1 MNTAINTTT
10 SKGIKWGPFTLRIP
24 FIHIKFRAGEFF
36 QGMVISGATAFAAV
50 PIAMGLGLTFE
61 EGVALSFVAGTL
73 ISAGPIIFG
82 EPMAPGWVTPAVPIV
97 IAAFAAKGQFTGVY
111 DPAIFQFMA
120 AMCIEFTLLVFILGI
135 TGWGKKLIEI
145 IPNGLKSGIILGAAL
160 AAFYQVFVTD
170 LDKLMI
176 QPVSM
181 TIAIVLCVITT
192 FSDPFKKLADTNNFF
207 KKVGSLGLLPGFLIA
222 GLFAFLLNEVTF
234 DIEWGFRIP
243 DVVSLFNR
251 TSPLAIGFP
260 TFDMYVEAIPLVII
274 GYTLLFGDLIT
285 GIEVLKDGQT
295 QRPDEPLDVN
305 LDRSHLSIAVR
316 NFLGLI
322 INPFFPTQGAL
333 WTGVHVVV
341 AERWKKGP
349 KEMPSIF
356 DGLGSYY
363 LMAIPFLYVTLPFIT
378 LMKPLM
384 QMALTLT
391 LILTGFACAYIAMSI
406 PKKNS
411 EMASA
416 LLIALFITFF
426 SAWVGLVIGILLS
439 IFVVGTDKDKV

>member
-1 MNTAINTTT
+1 MNTVTNTTT
-10 SKGIKWGPFTLRIP
+10 SKGLKWGPFTLRIP
-24 FIHIKFRAGEFF
+24 FIHLRFRAGEFF

-61 EGVALSFVAGTL
+61 EGVALSFIAGTL
-73 ISAGPIIFG
+73 IGAGPIFFG

-97 IAAFAAKGQFTGVY
+97 IAAFAAKGQFNGVY
-111 DPAIFQFMA
+111 DPAVFQFMA
-120 AMCIEFTLLVFILGI
+120 AMCIEFTLLLFIMGI

-145 IPNGLKSGIILGAAL
+145 IPNGLKAGIILGAAL

-176 QPVSM
+176 QPISM
-181 TIAIVLCVITT
+181 GLAISLCVITT
-192 FSDPFKKLADTNNFF
+192 FSEPFKKLALNNKFF
-207 KKVGSLGLLPGFLIA
+207 KIVGSLGLLPGFVLA
-222 GLFAFLLNEVTF
+222 ALVAFLLNEVTF
-234 DIEWGFRIP
+234 NIEWGFRFP

-260 TFDMYVEAIPLVII
+260 SIDMYLEAIPLVVI

-285 GIEVLKDGQT
+285 GTEVLNDAQT
-295 QRPDEPLDVN
+295 QRPDEPLDVD
-305 LDRSHLSIAVR
+305 LDRSHLSVAMR
-316 NFLGLI
+316 NFLGLLV
-322 INPFFPTQGAL
+322 NPFFPTQGAL

-363 LMAIPFLYVTLPFIT
+363 LMGIPFLYVTLPFIT

-391 LILTGFACAYIAMSI
+391 LILTGFACAYVAMAI

-416 LLIALFITFF
+416 LLIAVFITFF
-426 SAWVGLVIGILLS
+426 SA
-439 IFVVGTDKDKV
+439 

>member
-1 MNTAINTTT
+1 MNTAAKTTT
-10 SKGIKWGPFTLRIP
+10 SKGINWGPFTLRIP
-24 FIHIKFRAGEFF
+24 FIHLNLRAGEFF

-61 EGVALSFVAGTL
+61 EGVALSFIAGTL
-73 ISAGPIIFG
+73 IASGPIFFG
-82 EPMAPGWVTPAVPIV
+82 EPMAPGWITPALPIV

-111 DPAIFQFMA
+111 DVTTFQYMA
-120 AMCIEFTLLVFILGI
+120 AICIEFTLLVFILGV
-135 TGWGKKLIEI
+135 TGWGKKLIQI
-145 IPNGLKSGIILGAAL
+145 IPNGLKAGIILGAAL

-176 QPVSM
+176 QPISM
-181 TIAIVLCVITT
+181 GLAISLCVITT
-192 FSDPFKKLADTNNFF
+192 FSEPFKRLALNNKFF
-207 KKVGSLGLLPGFLIA
+207 KVVGSLGLLPGFVLA
-222 GLFAFLLNEVTF
+222 ALVAFLLNEVTF
-234 DIEWGFRIP
+234 NIEWGFRIP

-260 TFDMYVEAIPLVII
+260 SIDMYLEAIPLVVI

-285 GIEVLKDGQT
+285 GTEVLNDAQT

-305 LDRSHLSIAVR
+305 LDRSHLSVAMR
-316 NFLGLI
+316 NFLGLLV
-322 INPFFPTQGAL
+322 NPFFPTQGAL

-363 LMAIPFLYVTLPFIT
+363 LMGIPFLYVTLPFIT

-391 LILTGFACAYIAMSI
+391 LILTGFACAYVAMAI

-416 LLIALFITFF
+416 LLIAVFITFF
-426 SAWVGLVIGILLS
+426 STWIGLLIGILLS
-439 IFVVGTDKDKV
+439 IFVVGTEKDKV

>member
-1 MNTAINTTT
+1 MNIATNTTT

-97 IAAFAAKGQFTGVY
+97 IAAFAAKGQFTGIY

-192 FSDPFKKLADTNNFF
+192 FSDPFKKLASSNNFF
-207 KKVGSLGLLPGFLIA
+207 RKIGSLGLLPGFLVA

-260 TFDMYVEAIPLVII
+260 TFDMYIEAIPLVII

-285 GIEVLKDGQT
+285 GIEVLKDGQA

-439 IFVVGTDKDKV
+439 IFVIGTDKDKV

>member
-1 MNTAINTTT
+1 MNTVTNTTT
-10 SKGIKWGPFTLRIP
+10 SKGLKWGPFTLRIP
-24 FIHIKFRAGEFF
+24 FLHLRFRAGEFF

-61 EGVALSFVAGTL
+61 EGVALSFIAGTL
-73 ISAGPIIFG
+73 IGAGPIFFG

-97 IAAFAAKGQFTGVY
+97 IAAFAAKGQFNGVY
-111 DPAIFQFMA
+111 DPAVFQFMA
-120 AMCIEFTLLVFILGI
+120 AMCIEFTLLLFIMGI

-145 IPNGLKSGIILGAAL
+145 IPNGLKAGIILGAAL

-176 QPVSM
+176 QPISM
-181 TIAIVLCVITT
+181 GLAISLCVITT
-192 FSDPFKKLADTNNFF
+192 FSEPFKKLALNNKFF
-207 KKVGSLGLLPGFLIA
+207 KIVGSLGLLPGFVLA
-222 GLFAFLLNEVTF
+222 ALVAFLLNEVTF
-234 DIEWGFRIP
+234 NIEWGFRFP

-260 TFDMYVEAIPLVII
+260 SIDMYLEAIPLVVI

-285 GIEVLKDGQT
+285 GTEVLNDAQT
-295 QRPDEPLDVN
+295 QRPDEPLDVD
-305 LDRSHLSIAVR
+305 LDRSHLSVAMR
-316 NFLGLI
+316 NFLGLLV
-322 INPFFPTQGAL
+322 NPFFPTQGAL

-363 LMAIPFLYVTLPFIT
+363 LMGIPFLYVTLPFIT

-391 LILTGFACAYIAMSI
+391 LILTGFACAYVAMAI

-416 LLIALFITFF
+416 LLIAVFITFF
-426 SAWVGLVIGILLS
+426 SAWVGLLMGILLS
-439 IFVVGTDKDKV
+439 IFVVGTDKD